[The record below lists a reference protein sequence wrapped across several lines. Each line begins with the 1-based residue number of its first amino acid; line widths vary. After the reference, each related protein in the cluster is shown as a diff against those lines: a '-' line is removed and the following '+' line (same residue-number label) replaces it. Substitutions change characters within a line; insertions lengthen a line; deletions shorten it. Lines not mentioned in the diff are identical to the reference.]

1 VYIYIILKLKGSK
14 IRMSYFA
21 LNQQTANSPL
31 HSQLDVDQGKESTR
45 PIYIQCV

>member
-1 VYIYIILKLKGSK
+1 
-14 IRMSYFA
+14 MSYFA

-31 HSQLDVDQGKESTR
+31 QSQLDVDQRKESTR